1 MHGVSLSKR
10 SRPWVWILASWSG
23 IALFDATQNVF
34 AMRAEGMQHVWSN
47 VFVSVALRWV
57 PWALFTPAAIYLGRR
72 FPPSASPRS
81 WPVHL
86 CAVAVMASISAAWA
100 TWVEM
105 LLHPWA
111 PAQLPGPFL
120 ESWGRRLYGGT
131 LQSLILYC
139 FILVISFALD
149 SRDRLARQHTEAAL
163 LSEQLSKAHLAAL
176 RRQIEPHFIFNALNS
191 IAGLVRESRNDAA
204 VNMIVALGDFLRR
217 VTKDFNAPQVSL
229 SEEVEFLGKYLD
241 IQKMRFTSRLNVDLQ
256 VPNELRGFQVPS
268 LILQPLVENAIKH
281 GIAKRAEGGM
291 VRIAAAERDW
301 KLHLSVYNDGPLLEP
316 LGESAGGIGLSNLR
330 TRLRLL
336 YGQDFEL
343 LLKNEGVSG
352 VLVSLS
358 LPLRAAGT

>member
-1 MHGVSLSKR
+1 MHGVSLSNR
-10 SRPWVWILASWSG
+10 SRPWVWSLASWTG
-23 IALFDATQNVF
+23 IAIFDATQNVF
-34 AMRAEGMQHVWSN
+34 AMRVEGMQHVWSN

-57 PWALFTPAAIYLGRR
+57 PWALFTPAVIYLGRR
-72 FPPSASPRS
+72 FPPSASLRS

-86 CAVAVMASISAAWA
+86 GAVAVMASISAAWA
-100 TWVEM
+100 TLLEI

-111 PAQLPGPFL
+111 PAELPGPFM
-120 ESWGRRLYGGT
+120 ETWGHKLYGGT
-131 LQSLILYC
+131 LQSLILYT

-149 SRDRLARQHTEAAL
+149 SRNRLARQHTEAAL

-281 GIAKRAEGGM
+281 GIAQRAEGGV
-291 VRIAAAERDW
+291 VRIAAAVRDW
-301 KLHLSVYNDGPLLEP
+301 KLYLSVYNDGPLLKP
-316 LGESAGGIGLSNLR
+316 LEESAGGIGLSNLR
-330 TRLRLL
+330 TRLLLL

-343 LLKNEGVSG
+343 LLKNEGVGG

-358 LPLRAAGT
+358 LPLRAAGA